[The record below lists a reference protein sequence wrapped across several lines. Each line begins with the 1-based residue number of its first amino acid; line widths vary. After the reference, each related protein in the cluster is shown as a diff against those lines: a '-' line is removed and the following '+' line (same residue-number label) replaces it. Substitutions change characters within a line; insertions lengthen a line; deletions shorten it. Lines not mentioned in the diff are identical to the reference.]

1 MNTHLQP
8 HLDTDNIKHPKSW
21 PWLYDQL
28 HPPTPDTTPRLHDLF
43 RSQNPHLRQWTRPRN
58 KRLPDSQS
66 RIDLIIASSSF
77 ISIFNPQNTFIH
89 TTINNSDHYPV
100 TSTINI
106 PTNPLNIYD
115 IPHADIYY
123 RKLNKEEHSKF
134 LQRLHSLDTW
144 TQNNMTSI
152 LNSPIDELIDT
163 TNNIPC
169 SLVNS
174 YKLVTNQHHSHK
186 PTNIEKAFTHQ
197 LNNIQPSTTLTSKQ
211 AKTLEHTLDK
221 WTEKKKRQSQKR
233 LHHSLIKGRKIK
245 KSLNNIL
252 TPRSTTPMALYDTN
266 NNLTS
271 DPYSLCESMGQCLT
285 ALGGPPDFQIEP
297 QLIDSLM
304 ELSPSIPQD
313 APHPEFTEIFFNTLL
328 SNSNPVKAPGF
339 DNTNLYLFHLAPKH
353 IKSLLFHVCSHFITN
368 LIPKQ
373 WLTARI
379 FLLYK
384 KHDPHNPINYRP
396 IALLQTIYKI
406 LASYAATA
414 LTFYA
419 TKYNLLHHSQYGGIP
434 NHRTTD
440 HIFTMISNISL
451 HPDIYHLY
459 LDLNKAFNS
468 VPHQAL
474 WQILHN
480 YNFPKHI
487 ISLIQN
493 LYSHPADYPTVNGF
507 SLFAA
512 MTIRG
517 LRQGCPMSPILFNL
531 FIDPII
537 RKLSSLLPSHTFSAL
552 FSFIDDIAL
561 QTACP
566 KILHTALSFLFNV
579 GPKYGLSFNATKS
592 ELHALNNAPHL
603 TIRISSTTHFS
614 TFDQHGKQRQ
624 YYKYLGVFFFTSQQ
638 NQQMFLLL
646 KNLVNSF
653 FTNLL
658 PLSLSHTELIK
669 LSNIQ
674 LIPILAYRLIYNSLI
689 NKLLDTLDHSIWL
702 NIASQGKLSLRT
714 PNKTKYSPR
723 HTLGLGITKIS
734 HVTHTQAIN
743 HFLRYTSN
751 EGPPT
756 SNRSIQHTLFHRGP
770 VSNLLQDMLI
780 TSAHHFS
787 IQTHNIPHHNP
798 CQVRSLPLNSA
809 IQVAFLDHN
818 NENSNLWFPGTTIQ
832 HNLHSTSVQFSDNI
846 FHLHDTHHFSFI
858 TQKGNELSSFITT
871 PTHPICPTTL
881 QDFPIS
887 HTTTLST
894 THYFQLK
901 SNQNI
906 PLPNFS
912 HLDYWGCH
920 DLLNALQSNT
930 TYSIIYTDG
939 SDDPNSSNPSGSA
952 AIISLQPNDHT
963 IITSPSP
970 LKGSYPAEIYAIIIS
985 LLYPQ
990 LTTLPQPIIFAI
1002 DNLSTCLTL
1011 NTLLHFHSPPFTTSN
1026 NAFALWYNLIWHLLQ
1041 HLKHIAILFA
1051 WIKGHAN
1058 FPGNDAADSVSKW
1071 STTHFDYLLSP
1082 TTSTQLAINQTPLP
1096 GKITSKLTKHQLP
1109 THQHNNIHLSL
1120 SNHFFLKSSWF
1131 STFTF
1136 KWVDGLFSCKGYQPH
1151 FILNTYLCPL
1161 CNHHHPLDPITFI
1174 TECHTTNAIR
1184 KKFFNT
1190 WNGHF
1195 HNTIITWWA
1204 TASKGD
1210 RRNFI
1215 RTLIPNTLSNQLRTP
1230 PPNTTYYSNIK
1241 SLRQA
1246 LKHRQKPLTTLLNE
1260 TKQWLIDNPISNLHQ
1275 LSPTSTSNPWNESF
1289 SIYSTSS
1296 TAPHPLRFPSPTNK
1310 EPTNKRPHSKRP
1322 TTKPKPP
1329 TKTSAIQLQHF
1340 PPQPLHPHITNRIPP
1355 PNDT

>member
-1 MNTHLQP
+1 
-8 HLDTDNIKHPKSW
+8 
-21 PWLYDQL
+21 
-28 HPPTPDTTPRLHDLF
+28 
-43 RSQNPHLRQWTRPRN
+43 
-58 KRLPDSQS
+58 
-66 RIDLIIASSSF
+66 
-77 ISIFNPQNTFIH
+77 
-89 TTINNSDHYPV
+89 
-100 TSTINI
+100 
-106 PTNPLNIYD
+106 
-115 IPHADIYY
+115 
-123 RKLNKEEHSKF
+123 
-134 LQRLHSLDTW
+134 
-144 TQNNMTSI
+144 
-152 LNSPIDELIDT
+152 
-163 TNNIPC
+163 
-169 SLVNS
+169 
-174 YKLVTNQHHSHK
+174 
-186 PTNIEKAFTHQ
+186 
-197 LNNIQPSTTLTSKQ
+197 
-211 AKTLEHTLDK
+211 
-221 WTEKKKRQSQKR
+221 
-233 LHHSLIKGRKIK
+233 
-245 KSLNNIL
+245 
-252 TPRSTTPMALYDTN
+252 
-266 NNLTS
+266 
-271 DPYSLCESMGQCLT
+271 
-285 ALGGPPDFQIEP
+285 
-297 QLIDSLM
+297 
-304 ELSPSIPQD
+304 
-313 APHPEFTEIFFNTLL
+313 
-328 SNSNPVKAPGF
+328 
-339 DNTNLYLFHLAPKH
+339 
-353 IKSLLFHVCSHFITN
+353 
-368 LIPKQ
+368 
-373 WLTARI
+373 
-379 FLLYK
+379 
-384 KHDPHNPINYRP
+384 
-396 IALLQTIYKI
+396 
-406 LASYAATA
+406 
-414 LTFYA
+414 
-419 TKYNLLHHSQYGGIP
+419 
-434 NHRTTD
+434 
-440 HIFTMISNISL
+440 MISNISL

-480 YNFPKHI
+480 YKFPKHI

-531 FIDPII
+531 FIDPVI

-614 TFDQHGKQRQ
+614 TFDQHGKPRQ

-674 LIPILAYRLIYNSLI
+674 LIPILAYRPIYNSLP
-689 NKLLDTLDHSIWL
+689 NKLLDTLDHSIWV

-756 SNRSIQHTLFHRGP
+756 SNRSIEHTLFHRGP
-770 VSNLLQDMLI
+770 ASNLLQDMLI

-939 SDDPNSSNPSGSA
+939 SDDPNSSNRSGSA

-1002 DNLSTCLTL
+1002 YNLSTCLTL

-1026 NAFALWYNLIWHLLQ
+1026 NSFALWYNLIWHLLQ
-1041 HLKHIAILFA
+1041 HLKHIAILFT
-1051 WIKGHAN
+1051 WIKGHAD
-1058 FPGNDAADSVSKW
+1058 FPGNDAPDSVSKW

-1136 KWVDGLFSCKGYQPH
+1136 KWVNGLFSCKGYQH
-1151 FILNTYLCPL
+1151 
-1161 CNHHHPLDPITFI
+1161 
-1174 TECHTTNAIR
+1174 
-1184 KKFFNT
+1184 
-1190 WNGHF
+1190 
-1195 HNTIITWWA
+1195 
-1204 TASKGD
+1204 
-1210 RRNFI
+1210 
-1215 RTLIPNTLSNQLRTP
+1215 
-1230 PPNTTYYSNIK
+1230 
-1241 SLRQA
+1241 
-1246 LKHRQKPLTTLLNE
+1246 
-1260 TKQWLIDNPISNLHQ
+1260 
-1275 LSPTSTSNPWNESF
+1275 
-1289 SIYSTSS
+1289 
-1296 TAPHPLRFPSPTNK
+1296 
-1310 EPTNKRPHSKRP
+1310 
-1322 TTKPKPP
+1322 
-1329 TKTSAIQLQHF
+1329 
-1340 PPQPLHPHITNRIPP
+1340 PLHPQHLPLP
-1355 PNDT
+1355 SL